1 MSGSSPLP
9 STVTVRRRSTSLNS
23 INSDKSDSPQN
34 SKPNSRTSS
43 PVNLGDEPDTSQDK
57 TLNWKN
63 KAYFASLVLCANPKN
78 PDVYKLY
85 QEMKDISKRASAH
98 QELPQEDVQYA
109 VSSADVE
116 LGVEEPKSQEVDQP
130 WGEWIKENKKTLI
143 IAGVLLL
150 ALVIGLAVGLS
161 QDNSGGSS
169 EASAPNPDNPD
180 NPDNQSD
187 YTNVPTAYST
197 FPPTY
202 G

>member
-1 MSGSSPLP
+1 MSGLSPLP
-9 STVTVRRRSTSLNS
+9 PNVTVRPRSGSFNS
-23 INSDKSDSPQN
+23 IESYKSSSSKD

-57 TLNWKN
+57 TLTLTEKFEFMMIVLFSN
-63 KAYFASLVLCANPKN
+63 KDPNF
-78 PDVYKLY
+78 YKPYL
-85 QEMKDISKRASAH
+85 EIKDISKRAKAH
-98 QELPQEDVQYA
+98 QEVPQEDVQA

-116 LGVEEPKSQEVDQP
+116 LGVEETKSQEGDQS

-169 EASAPNPDNPD
+169 EASTPPENPENPDNPNYYVD
-180 NPDNQSD
+180 
-187 YTNVPTAYST
+187 VPTPYPT